1 MSLSKIALFAFA
13 LAAVLVGGS
22 INADA
27 ARYVGRANGTWSNG
41 ATSNIAANAW
51 RMSAEEALFQ
61 RAKGVFF

>member
-1 MSLSKIALFAFA
+1 MSPSKIALFAFA

-22 INADA
+22 IDADA
-27 ARYVGRANGTWSNG
+27 ARYGSRASSTWSNG
-41 ATSNIAANAW
+41 ATSNIASNAW